1 MRWLDQGQGEA
12 IVKILHIGNIANN
25 AYNNAKFQR
34 RVGIQADVLC
44 YDYSHVMAQPEWED
58 AEFQEE
64 VDEYYPEWA
73 QVNLNGFQRPDWF
86 RYLDFN
92 QLNANHFNGRKPLFR
107 GQFALEWKWMRCC
120 EAVRTAAQFV
130 RWQWAYSRLVHHRH
144 DQLQYDDVASQCVQI
159 RYLAPFLKG
168 YDLIQAYGLY
178 EPKFALLITPNRPF
192 VAFEHGTMRDLP
204 FEEGRNGRWI
214 SLAYKKARKIIV
226 TNPDSIL
233 SARRMGLENIEFIPH
248 PVDETKFRP
257 QATPLPTRLRNAQG
271 REFVLFCPS
280 RQNWALKGSDKVIRA
295 LADVVNRQKLD
306 VALLLCR
313 WGQEVER
320 SQQLIEELGI
330 GRNVVWLPPLNKMRL
345 IEFYNAAD
353 VVLDQFTLGVFGTT
367 TPEAM
372 ACGKPVVLYL
382 NEDVHKWCF
391 PVMPPVISACTP
403 QEISFRIVELL
414 RSPDQ
419 RMKIGRQ
426 ARAWVERYHGWKLVV
441 EKHIRLYHEILGS

>member
-12 IVKILHIGNIANN
+12 GVKILHIGNIANN

-73 QVNLNGFQRPDWF
+73 QVNLKGFRRPDWF

-107 GQFALEWKWMRCC
+107 GQFTLELKWMRYR
-120 EAVRTAAQFV
+120 EVVRTAVQFAKW
-130 RWQWAYSRLVHHRH
+130 RWAYSRLVHHLH
-144 DQLQYDDVASQCVQI
+144 DQLRYDDVASQCVHI
-159 RYLAPFLKG
+159 RYLAPFLKE
-168 YDLIQAYGLY
+168 YDLVQAYGLY
-178 EPKFALLITPNRPF
+178 EPKFALLITPNHPF

-204 FEEGRNGRWI
+204 FEEGENGRWI
-214 SLAYKKARKIIV
+214 SLAYKKAAKIIV

-248 PVDETKFRP
+248 PVDETKYRP
-257 QATPLPTRLRNAQG
+257 QVTPSTTQMRNAYG
-271 REFVLFCPS
+271 REFVIFCPS

-295 LADVVNRQKLD
+295 LSDVVNRQKLD
-306 VALLLCR
+306 VVLLLCR
-313 WGQEVER
+313 WGQEIER
-320 SQQLIEELGI
+320 SQRLIEELGI
-330 GRNVVWLPPLNKMRL
+330 GRNVVWLPPLSKMRL
-345 IEFYNAAD
+345 VEFYNAAD

-372 ACGKPVVLYL
+372 ACGKPVVLYF
-382 NEDVHKWCF
+382 NEEVHKWCF

-414 RSPDQ
+414 RSRDQ
-419 RMKIGRQ
+419 RVAIGQQ